1 MKSVLQQDKNY
12 HVYVTS
18 VATGVTVELDGFV
31 TNFSDTV
38 TANVVSEDMYGRM
51 DPLQKYSNTRREI
64 SLDMD
69 LVAECDEDGLANS
82 IKMRQLQSFLY
93 PTYQST
99 DKSTFENNTVSSIK
113 NPPLCRIDWNIHLQ
127 ECYGYLK
134 PISVSWTKDDSIF
147 FYSKDK
153 KALIFGVHRIKLGM
167 TVLHTFQPGQI
178 DDYSTEK
185 HYQVNG
191 DLSSAAFYDL
201 AANKPKN
208 PAYPDNKKTKQNESI
223 DKKALGM
230 K

>member
-12 HVYVTS
+12 HVYVTHLP
-18 VATGVTVELDGFV
+18 TGRVVELDGFV

-69 LVAECDEDGLANS
+69 LVAECDEDGLTNS
-82 IKMRQLQSFLY
+82 LKVKLLQSFLY
-93 PTYQST
+93 PAYDGTT
-99 DKSTFENNTVSSIK
+99 KSTLNNNKISSIYS
-113 NPPLCRIDWNIHLQ
+113 PPLCRIDWNVHLK

-134 PISVSWTKDDSIF
+134 PISVNWTKDDSIF

-167 TVLHTFQPGQI
+167 TVLHDYQI
-178 DDYSTEK
+178 GFSKQDEFSGPQSVDS
-185 HYQVNG
+185 
-191 DLSSAAFYDL
+191 L
-201 AANKPKN
+201 AYIGFGSRVFNDESGKKNDENK
-208 PAYPDNKKTKQNESI
+208 KQNEAI
-223 DKKALGM
+223 NKKAMGM